1 MSQLVVSLKNE
12 RKRDFLIELLRQLE
26 FVDVVE
32 ELQLSKKEM
41 DLLKRFRAAASDIAL
56 HQAGKKKLKT
66 AKELLNEL

>member
-26 FVDVVE
+26 FVDVVQ
-32 ELQLSKKEM
+32 ELELSKKELE
-41 DLLKRFRAAASDIAL
+41 LLSRFKAAAKDIVL